1 MREKKNYLNSERFKG
16 CLNSK
21 DTYNLL
27 NYLTLDIKDPEI
39 QRKFDDQRCQNFKS
53 LFLPMLVFYI
63 LCLIVTLPFRWRNFF
78 TGKAAIDYVQMGNFI
93 VWTVLNYCFPKYAPL
108 CTILTQLSYGMLFFV
123 RFDDYQGE
131 TDSRFIE
138 LLLLQVVL
146 FLLGINYNSFKMN
159 VFLLSPAIIFPSIL
173 IDREAAGRYDL
184 ETYEWTS
191 RSIFKVLIV
200 IAI

>member
-1 MREKKNYLNSERFKG
+1 
-16 CLNSK
+16 
-21 DTYNLL
+21 
-27 NYLTLDIKDPEI
+27 
-39 QRKFDDQRCQNFKS
+39 
-53 LFLPMLVFYI
+53 
-63 LCLIVTLPFRWRNFF
+63 
-78 TGKAAIDYVQMGNFI
+78 
-93 VWTVLNYCFPKYAPL
+93 
-108 CTILTQLSYGMLFFV
+108 MLFFV

-184 ETYEWTS
+184 ETYEWIS